1 MKKRDIRLTSIAA
14 GLAAL
19 LIGLVGS
26 GSAAA
31 ASVPVN
37 TGLPD
42 IAGKAHEGQVL
53 KSSTG
58 KWQGTKPI
66 TFAYQWQRCNA
77 AGGACQNIG
86 GATSNAYTVG
96 HDDVGGRLVVVVTAT
111 NAEGS
116 GSAASK
122 PTDVVKAAAAQAPT
136 NTALPTIGGTTQ
148 QGSLLTASPGTWAG
162 AQPITFAYRWQRCDA
177 KGGHCGNTGIGTQTY
192 MLGSGDIGHTL
203 RVVVTAKNSAGAA
216 SATSGV
222 TAVVQAA
229 GAPPPPPA
237 GACRAV
243 ATVSLPDQLV
253 IDQVRFDPSR
263 ISSRSQPLVA
273 RFHVVAAKGGCVS
286 GALVYAVGV
295 PFDRLSKQAE
305 VQTGGDG
312 WATVTFRILPT
323 FQLRR
328 GNLVVVFVRARKPGE
343 SVLAGVSA
351 RRLVS
356 VRVG

>member
-1 MKKRDIRLTSIAA
+1 MKRRHVRAAAVAA
-14 GLAAL
+14 GLAGL

-31 ASVPVN
+31 AKAPVN
-37 TGLPD
+37 TGLPA
-42 IAGKAHEGQVL
+42 IAGKPVEGQVL

-58 KWQGTKPI
+58 RWQGTKPI

-77 AGGACQNIG
+77 EAGACQNIG

-111 NAEGS
+111 NSEGS

-122 PTDVVKAAAAQAPT
+122 PTDVVKAAAAQKPT
-136 NTALPTIGGTTQ
+136 NTALPTIGGTLQ
-148 QGSLLTASPGTWAG
+148 AGGVLTANPGTWSG
-162 AQPITFAYRWQRCDA
+162 AQPIVFAFLWQRCDA
-177 KGGHCGNTGIGTQTY
+177 KGGHCGNTDVRTPTY
-192 MLGSGDIGHTL
+192 TLGASDVGHTL
-203 RVVVTAKNSAGAA
+203 RVVLTAKNSAGMAT
-216 SATSGV
+216 ATSAPTGV
-222 TAVVQAA
+222 VGGAA
-229 GAPPPPPA
+229 PPPPA
-237 GACRAV
+237 GVCRAV
-243 ATVSLPDQLV
+243 TTVSLPDQLV
-253 IDQVRFDPSR
+253 IDQVRFAPSR

-295 PFDRLSKQAE
+295 PFDRLSKQSE

-312 WATVTFRILPT
+312 WAPVTFRILPT
-323 FQLRR
+323 FQLKH
-328 GNLVVVFVRARKPGE
+328 GNLVVVFVRARKGGE
-343 SVLAGVSA
+343 SVLSGVSA

-356 VRVG
+356 VRVA